1 MNFKNLDIA
10 SCKKYIAE
18 MGLRPFYE
26 AYLPWLKKEDARIHG
41 FLLFT
46 DDLVW
51 KTIDELEENSKD
63 LPLHGVPVAIKDNML
78 VAGYPCTSGS
88 KMLEDYVAP
97 YDATVITK
105 LKEAGAV
112 IVGKTNMDE
121 FAMGSST
128 ETSAFGPTFNPH
140 DITKIPGGSSG
151 GSAAVVGGG
160 LVPIALGSD
169 TGGSIRQ
176 PAGFC
181 GCYGL
186 KPTYGAVS
194 RYGVMAMASSLDQI
208 GPFARTAADAQL
220 LFDVIKGPDIHDSTS
235 VTLQNKP
242 VKQNPT
248 LGLPKEFFTDL
259 NPDIKKVILDA
270 IKKTGLS
277 TKEVSLP
284 SLPYSLAC
292 YYLIVPA
299 EVSANMAR
307 FDGVRYGLHE
317 ATKDVLQNY
326 LQSRKAGLG
335 KEVIRRIMLGTFI
348 LSHGYY
354 DAYYLKAQCLRKK
367 IVEDFQNALSEV
379 DLIISPVSPTQP
391 FSFGEKI
398 DDPIA
403 MYLSDIYT
411 VPINLAYIPSLT
423 VPVGTLDNMPLG
435 MQIIGNNESEP
446 AIFSLASLLESSLK

>member
-1 MNFKNLDIA
+1 
-10 SCKKYIAE
+10 
-18 MGLRPFYE
+18 
-26 AYLPWLKKEDARIHG
+26 
-41 FLLFT
+41 
-46 DDLVW
+46 
-51 KTIDELEENSKD
+51 
-63 LPLHGVPVAIKDNML
+63 
-78 VAGYPCTSGS
+78 
-88 KMLEDYVAP
+88 MLESYVAP

-379 DLIISPVSPTQP
+379 DLI
-391 FSFGEKI
+391 
-398 DDPIA
+398 A